1 MEYNKNDLN
10 IFICSH
16 KDFENPVKSKC
27 YRVVDVRTNKI
38 KKINGLDDKF
48 YSELLSFYNVNKYED
63 LPNYVGFCH
72 YRRYFSFMDNIP
84 DIDKIFKDFNV
95 IVAYP
100 LKLIYTVREHY
111 KIFHNIEDLEIVE
124 NIIKEKHPEYYKT
137 CEKFLNGRIM
147 IPYNMFIMRKEDF
160 QEYIKFMSDV
170 LNEYIKIVG
179 TDINKRIE
187 DNKDKYLKSFY
198 PNSTIDYQYRIG
210 GYLAE
215 RLTNV
220 FILKRFKSIMTCP
233 VIITENK
240 YGLKRNTI

>member
-1 MEYNKNDLN
+1 
-10 IFICSH
+10 
-16 KDFENPVKSKC
+16 
-27 YRVVDVRTNKI
+27 
-38 KKINGLDDKF
+38 
-48 YSELLSFYNVNKYED
+48 
-63 LPNYVGFCH
+63 
-72 YRRYFSFMDNIP
+72 MDNIP

-111 KIFHNIEDLEIVE
+111 KKFHNIEDLEIVE
-124 NIIKEKHPEYYKT
+124 NIIKEKHPEYYET
-137 CEKFLNGRIM
+137 CEKFLNGRIR

-220 FILKRFKSIMTCP
+220 FILKRFKNIMTCP

-240 YGLKRNTI
+240 YSLKRNTI